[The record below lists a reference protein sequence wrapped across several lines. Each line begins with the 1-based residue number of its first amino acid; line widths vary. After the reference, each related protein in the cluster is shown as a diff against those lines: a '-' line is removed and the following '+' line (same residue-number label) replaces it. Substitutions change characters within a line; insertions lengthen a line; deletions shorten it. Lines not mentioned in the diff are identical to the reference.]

1 MKNKKGFTLIELLA
15 VIVIL
20 AIIMVIATMQVNKTI
35 KKARQD
41 SLKISAKSLKK
52 QVEQKMAMGEDYL
65 CYDCPNCSTGKKEAM
80 YGELHDL
87 FANNFFS
94 ICGNGIDEGGTG
106 LSTSPRTYRPHDCEY
121 QDDPKLCN
129 PFENDDPIY
138 LSGALNNYGTHTCQ
152 ELYDISDDYRMWVS
166 EQVGGDHISI
176 ILQPSGNSKFG
187 GSKYVGESIHKDKI
201 DKYHSTPFLDQ
212 GLKIKYEQKKDK
224 KGNTQ
229 WFLAGMSIAI
239 TDNDA
244 CKYEYQWNHF
254 ANYGRWNTN
263 SYQCLYQWNNNKIA
277 KINEEL
283 VQLADKEEYEDKNH
297 NKYRLIT
304 MKNACKALTNDD
316 NFEGMNI
323 EKKDDPANWIKPKE
337 NNK

>member
-65 CYDCPNCSTGKKEAM
+65 CYNCPNCSTGKKEDM

-87 FANNFFS
+87 FGNNFFA
-94 ICGNGIDEGGTG
+94 ICGNGIDEEGEG
-106 LSTSPRTYRPHDCEY
+106 LDAVSRTYD
-121 QDDPKLCN
+121 KGN
-129 PFENDDPIY
+129 PFENDGPIY

-152 ELYDISDDYRMWVS
+152 ELYDISDDYKMQVS

-176 ILQPSGNSKFG
+176 NLQPSGNSKFG
-187 GSKYVGESIHKDKI
+187 GSKYVGESIHKDPI
-201 DKYHSTPFLDQ
+201 TKYHSTPFLDQ
-212 GLKIKYEQKKDK
+212 GLKIKYQQSSIGNKDIY
-224 KGNTQ
+224 GETP
-229 WFLAGMSIAI
+229 WLLAGMSIARI
-239 TDNDA
+239 KDDD

-254 ANYGRWNTN
+254 SNYGNWKTN
-263 SYQCLYQWNNNKIA
+263 SYQCLYQWDENTTKAI
-277 KINEEL
+277 E
-283 VQLADKEEYEDKNH
+283 ADLKEKATYDSKGN
-297 NKYRLIT
+297 YYLIT
-304 MKNACKALTNDD
+304 MKDACKILARQENFD
-316 NFEGMNI
+316 NVFI
-323 EKKDDPANWIKPKE
+323 EKTDNNWIMPKE